1 MTHTDKS
8 IIRDLRSVRPMRP
21 YADKNEAFAVAEE
34 QASELLKFLGI
45 TEPEVDVSLITQLP
59 RIEVQVDADLPDYGL
74 YGMTTWEH
82 GRWLIK
88 ISKGARVASRR
99 FTLAHEFK
107 HILDDPTVKS
117 AYSKLGID
125 EYDRKAII
133 EEVCEY
139 FADSF
144 LMPRLLV
151 TRAVR
156 ADVRNVARLAALF
169 GVLQSDMD
177 RRLQD
182 LGLKIELPEG
192 EDPIRSYF
200 RTATVRRRGH
210 RPKPAPNGG
219 IAALQ
224 TLMVNSEII
233 YSGRRNF
240 QRLVGHLI
248 EDRRRELGRA

>member
-8 IIRDLRSVRPMRP
+8 IIRDLRSIRPTRP

-34 QASELLKFLGI
+34 QAGELLKYFGI

-59 RIEVQVDADLPDYGL
+59 RIEVEVDADLAEYRL
-74 YGMTTWEH
+74 YGMTSWDR
-82 GRWLIK
+82 GRWLVR

-107 HILDDPTVKS
+107 HILDDPTLKS

-144 LMPRLLV
+144 LMPRLMV
-151 TRAVR
+151 ARAVR

-169 GVLQSDMD
+169 GVLQSDME

-182 LGLKIELPEG
+182 LGLKIELPDG
-192 EDPIRSYF
+192 EDPVRSYF
-200 RTATVRRRGH
+200 RTASVRARGR
-210 RPKPAPNGG
+210 RPKPVPNKG
-219 IAALQ
+219 IAGLQ
-224 TLMVNSEII
+224 TLLANSEIV
-233 YSGRRNF
+233 YSGRRRF
-240 QRLVGHLI
+240 QRSVGHLI
-248 EDRRRELGRA
+248 EDRRRDR